1 MQGKDHE
8 TERKRRCK
16 GRTQKPN
23 RNRRQEV
30 RGSTQGGTLYLVI
43 PPSRK
48 DKTNHD
54 LSHIF
59 ICVTHGGMLRRAQC
73 HRVLNSHT

>member
-30 RGSTQGGTLYLVI
+30 RGSTQGGTLYRVI

-54 LSHIF
+54 L
-59 ICVTHGGMLRRAQC
+59 CQC
-73 HRVLNSHT
+73 AEVDSSYEAILTLALPV